1 MNNENRDFDIVH
13 IDLSTCKLS
22 LVFIVVTLG
31 QNKVAHVALVL
42 GEIKC
47 AICMGL
53 FHFRTGKFQ
62 QKEKDVD

>member
-1 MNNENRDFDIVH
+1 MNNENRNFDIVQ

-22 LVFIVVTLG
+22 VVILVVIPG

-42 GEIKC
+42 REMKC

-53 FHFRTGKFQ
+53 VHFPAGKFQ
-62 QKEKDVD
+62 QTEKDVG